1 MVAVVDHPLSNQS
14 LSDHYHRY
22 LVENLADFYPFYH
35 YQIVVVVVCVEYYVM
50 KILQLL
56 DQKPPVNHPN
66 KQKYIVV
73 LQNDNY
79 LYNIYSKNFFENI
92 KFQAKMNL

>member
-35 YQIVVVVVCVEYYVM
+35 YQIVVVVVVEYYVM

-66 KQKYIVV
+66 
-73 LQNDNY
+73 NY
-79 LYNIYSKNFFENI
+79 SYYYQYS
-92 KFQAKMNL
+92 